1 MHELGVLGKFMP
13 EFDSLTCLVQH
24 EYYHRYTADI
34 HTLNTIKELD
44 TIFSG
49 EGEFVKPF
57 AEEIRATTA
66 PWLLYLILLLHD
78 VGKSLGIKDHSTS
91 GAQMA
96 QAALARL
103 GLDIKTQETVLFI
116 IRHHIEMARFWQ
128 RYDVDD
134 PHTATTFAQLVRD
147 PELLRYLYVHTYCD
161 ARGTSVSLWNSYKNI
176 LHHRLFLNT
185 LAVLAGEEAIRA
197 QMRERK
203 QMIFKEILS
212 INQDQISVEEMEAH
226 FNLLPER
233 YFVHSTPQEVYLH
246 LRMVNQLFSNI
257 AHADSLGSLIPVM
270 DWQDDP
276 DQSLTIAN
284 IVTWDR
290 AGLFY
295 KLAGAFT
302 VAGVNILSTKAISR
316 NDHIAIDTFYVCDP
330 GGGPV
335 QNKQARVIFAR
346 AVEDALLHNK
356 DLMPEIL
363 EQARKHARLSY
374 LRDNDRLRA
383 PIPPNID
390 VYHELSLRRTI
401 IEVQANDQIGLL
413 YQLSKAIYDHGFDI
427 TFARIATERGVAL
440 DTFYVENIN
449 PGETNDTAQLAAL
462 RDRLNE
468 IVSIEKLQA
477 TA

>member
-1 MHELGVLGKFMP
+1 
-13 EFDSLTCLVQH
+13 
-24 EYYHRYTADI
+24 
-34 HTLNTIKELD
+34 
-44 TIFSG
+44 
-49 EGEFVKPF
+49 
-57 AEEIRATTA
+57 
-66 PWLLYLILLLHD
+66 
-78 VGKSLGIKDHSTS
+78 
-91 GAQMA
+91 
-96 QAALARL
+96 
-103 GLDIKTQETVLFI
+103 
-116 IRHHIEMARFWQ
+116 
-128 RYDVDD
+128 
-134 PHTATTFAQLVRD
+134 
-147 PELLRYLYVHTYCD
+147 
-161 ARGTSVSLWNSYKNI
+161 
-176 LHHRLFLNT
+176 
-185 LAVLAGEEAIRA
+185 
-197 QMRERK
+197 
-203 QMIFKEILS
+203 
-212 INQDQISVEEMEAH
+212 
-226 FNLLPER
+226 
-233 YFVHSTPQEVYLH
+233 
-246 LRMVNQLFSNI
+246 
-257 AHADSLGSLIPVM
+257 
-270 DWQDDP
+270 
-276 DQSLTIAN
+276 
-284 IVTWDR
+284 
-290 AGLFY
+290 
-295 KLAGAFT
+295 
-302 VAGVNILSTKAISR
+302 
-316 NDHIAIDTFYVCDP
+316 VCDP